1 MRAITSFPK
10 VACQFCYDRDG
21 GCLACLN
28 ARAAAAKE
36 ITLNIRCHSSE
47 IEAIAAILQP
57 LITMG
62 QTKISRLS
70 TWEDSNPA
78 NAPAPLPQPT
88 PAPPPPPP
96 PPPPAPPPPTP
107 PPPPHPPQPIPAKPP
122 APKSGLASALAKI
135 TPRKITP
142 GHEQDPK

>member
-62 QTKISRLS
+62 QTKISRPS
-70 TWEDSNPA
+70 T
-78 NAPAPLPQPT
+78 
-88 PAPPPPPP
+88 
-96 PPPPAPPPPTP
+96 
-107 PPPPHPPQPIPAKPP
+107 
-122 APKSGLASALAKI
+122 
-135 TPRKITP
+135 
-142 GHEQDPK
+142 

>member
-78 NAPAPLPQPT
+78 NAPAPLPQP
-88 PAPPPPPP
+88 
-96 PPPPAPPPPTP
+96 
-107 PPPPHPPQPIPAKPP
+107 IPAKPP